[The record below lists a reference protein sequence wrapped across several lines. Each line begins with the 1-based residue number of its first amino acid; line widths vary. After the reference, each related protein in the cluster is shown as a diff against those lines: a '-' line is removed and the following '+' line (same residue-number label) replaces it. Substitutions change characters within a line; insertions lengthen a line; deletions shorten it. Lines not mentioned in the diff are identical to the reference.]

1 MAFIPRRK
9 YAQAHLDEICFLTG
23 IDDWFPFLD
32 RPDRLPYLMEIA
44 EPWHETLI
52 HRHKLERGVMEWG
65 DLTLLV
71 GSNFYGLWTDR
82 TGQERWICEILSDMA
97 VEWHACGGFR
107 YPNASVF
114 HDEHGL
120 EAERIWARYLQLIEW
135 VRTGLSS
142 R

>member
-9 YAQAHLDEICFLTG
+9 YALAHLDEIRFITG
-23 IDDWFPFLD
+23 VDDWFAFLD
-32 RPDRLPYLMEIA
+32 QKDRLLYLMEIA

-52 HRHKLERGVMEWG
+52 HRHKQERGVMEWG

-82 TGQERWICEILSDMA
+82 TGQERWICEIVSDMA
-97 VEWHACGGFR
+97 VEWHVCGGFR

-120 EAERIWARYLQLIEW
+120 EAERIWVRYLQLIEW

>member
-9 YAQAHLDEICFLTG
+9 YAQAHLDDICFLTG
-23 IDDWFPFLD
+23 IDDWFSFLD
-32 RPDRLPYLMEIA
+32 RPDRLLYLMEIA

-52 HRHKLERGVMEWG
+52 HRHKLERRVMEWG

-82 TGQERWICEILSDMA
+82 TDQERWICEIVSDMA

-107 YPNASVF
+107 YPNASVL
-114 HDEHGL
+114 HDKHGL
-120 EAERIWARYLQLIEW
+120 EAERIWERYLWLVEH
-135 VRTGLSS
+135 VRKSLTS
-142 R
+142 